1 MTIGEALKKER
12 QALGLTQTEMAGSI
26 LSKSFYSKVERNQ
39 HDIKAIDLI
48 NILRLHNIDLP
59 KFFKLV
65 GTTLRPEK
73 NDRQRYLLEL
83 HEAFYHKDIKKID
96 KIEKELKSA
105 KQTSEIVNLTAQAI
119 IIKAY
124 LTHRLDKLS
133 NNEKIYVKKQIFK
146 TTDWNENTLRLL
158 AISLP
163 LFKSD
168 ELKIIV
174 NGIFSNNFHNINS
187 LPATEQDLISAI
199 AVNYLELSYQRK
211 EEDMKEANL
220 ALSLLRQ
227 LDSYPENCYAKI
239 MAHYYQALFNHNQQR
254 ANQIKRFLSENGM
267 SRLVIK

>member
-12 QALGLTQTEMAGSI
+12 LALGLTQTEMAGNI
-26 LSKSFYSKVERNQ
+26 LSKSFYSKIERNQ

-48 NILRLHNIDLP
+48 NILRLHNIDLAE
-59 KFFKLV
+59 FFKLV
-65 GTTLRPEK
+65 ETTVGQEK

-83 HEAFYHKDIKKID
+83 HESFYHKDIKKIG

-163 LFKSD
+163 LFKAD
-168 ELKIIV
+168 ELKVIV
-174 NGIFSNNFHNINS
+174 NGIFSNNCHNINS
-187 LPATEQDLISAI
+187 LTITEQDLISAI

-211 EEDMKEANL
+211 EKDMKEVNL
-220 ALSLLRQ
+220 VLILLRQ
-227 LDSYPENCYAKI
+227 LDPYPENCYAKI
-239 MAHYYQALFNHNQQR
+239 MEHYYQALFDNDQQR
-254 ANQIKRFLSENGM
+254 VRRIKKFLIENGM
-267 SRLVIK
+267 SRLVEK